1 MSSNTASS
9 STVAS
14 GGLAALDPKKGM
26 LLALIV
32 GLAGLALTF
41 VAFFFEPTRVGLAG
55 LISVAFW
62 LSIALGMILLVML
75 HHLFDAGWST
85 SIRRMLEHGLAVFP
99 WLGLIF
105 LPILLVGLFKGDG
118 GAIWKWTAT
127 ATGYVADDALYQH
140 KAAYLNEGFFALRT
154 IFYFACWTALAWF
167 LRKAS
172 FAQDKDGDAK
182 WTTVNR
188 KLSALG
194 VIVVGLTLTFA
205 AIDWI
210 KALDFHW
217 FSTMFG
223 VWFFSSSMR
232 AALAA
237 IIIIGVLLVKFGPW
251 QGGIFKAHAHMYEI
265 GRLMLAFT
273 IFWAYIAFSQYFLI
287 WNVNIPEVTF
297 FYVAREHGQWW
308 FISILMIFAYFFFP
322 FIFLLFYKNKVRTAP
337 MVFISIWI
345 LTFHLLDLYFH
356 ILPARQTNYVP
367 DYSLLSGFLL
377 VDLAAFIG
385 VGGICVWAF
394 LRSFVTQ
401 KAIPIRDPRIMEAI
415 NHNG

>member
-1 MSSNTASS
+1 MNTNTASS
-9 STVAS
+9 STIPAGRVTAI
-14 GGLAALDPKKGM
+14 DPHKGSF
-26 LLALIV
+26 LALLV

-41 VAFFFEPTRVGLAG
+41 VAFFFEPTRVGLSA
-55 LISVAFW
+55 LICVAFW
-62 LSIALGMILLVML
+62 LSIAIGMILFVML

-85 SIRRMLEHGLAVFP
+85 SIRRMLEHALAVFP

-105 LPILLVGLFKGDG
+105 LPILLAGIFWDGG

-127 ATGYVADDALYQH
+127 QTAYVAGDALYQH
-140 KAAYLNEGFFALRT
+140 KAGYLNEVFFALRT
-154 IFYFACWTALAWF
+154 IFYFACWAGLAF
-167 LRKAS
+167 LLRKAS
-172 FAQDKDGDAK
+172 FSQDRDGDVR
-182 WTTVNR
+182 WTSMNR
-188 KLSALG
+188 KVSAAG
-194 VIVVGLTLTFA
+194 VILVGLTLTFA

-223 VWFFSSSMR
+223 VWFFSGSMR

-237 IIIIGVLLVKFGPW
+237 TILVCVLLVKYGPFR
-251 QGGIFKAHAHMYEI
+251 GIFRPEAHMYEI

-297 FYVAREHGQWW
+297 FYVAREHGVWW
-308 FISILMIFAYFFFP
+308 LVSLTMIFAYFFFP
-322 FIFLLFYKNKVRTAP
+322 FIFLLFYRNKVRTAP

-356 ILPARQTNYVP
+356 ILPSRLSDYAPV
-367 DYSLLSGFLL
+367 YSLFSGYLL
-377 VDLAAFIG
+377 IDIAAFVG

-394 LRSFVTQ
+394 LRSFLTQ

-415 NHNG
+415 RHHG